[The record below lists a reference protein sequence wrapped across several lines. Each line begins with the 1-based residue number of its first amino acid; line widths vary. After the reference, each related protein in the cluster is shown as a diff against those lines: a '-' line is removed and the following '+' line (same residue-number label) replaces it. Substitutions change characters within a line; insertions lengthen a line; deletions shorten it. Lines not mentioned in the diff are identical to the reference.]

1 MATSK
6 AKPADTKRKS
16 LEERAFTSKRV
27 RPEDEA
33 EGIRNIKIPGKK
45 ADTKKAK

>member
-1 MATSK
+1 MATKKQS
-6 AKPADTKRKS
+6 ADTKRKP
-16 LEERAFTSKRV
+16 LDERAFTSKRI

-45 ADTKKAK
+45 SK